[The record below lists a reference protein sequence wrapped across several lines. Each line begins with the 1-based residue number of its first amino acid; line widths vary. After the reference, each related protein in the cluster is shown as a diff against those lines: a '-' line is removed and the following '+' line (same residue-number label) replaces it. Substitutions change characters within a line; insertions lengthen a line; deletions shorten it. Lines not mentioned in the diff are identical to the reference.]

1 MSREIYNFS
10 FIQKFRLSLMSI
22 NNVSFG
28 KGDGNDN
35 DSEDGVEEDDG
46 EEVEVAALNFVTAS
60 DESDFYPVSLLLE
73 NFHDGGKLFKCK
85 TCTFWGL
92 FLGILNVGERQNTLD
107 GNR

>member
-1 MSREIYNFS
+1 MN
-10 FIQKFRLSLMSI
+10 I

>member
-1 MSREIYNFS
+1 
-10 FIQKFRLSLMSI
+10 MSI

-85 TCTFWGL
+85 TCTF
-92 FLGILNVGERQNTLD
+92 
-107 GNR
+107 